1 MRSRQSTANISGGA
15 LPVCLS
21 GIGIHPSV
29 QPSIR
34 SHYHYHQRNETMR
47 PMPSLREYSI
57 VELDV
62 ISTTE
67 ATPEQRLD
75 ERSLNEV
82 LLRHDI
88 LQERPHHNLALQM
101 ADLDR
106 QRETIKK
113 HGSNRVL
120 VHFVDEQSTFLQW
133 HNHHMKS
140 VICSMMHNPSF
151 QSEFVTALEH
161 NSCAKA
167 A

>member
-1 MRSRQSTANISGGA
+1 
-15 LPVCLS
+15 
-21 GIGIHPSV
+21 
-29 QPSIR
+29 
-34 SHYHYHQRNETMR
+34 MR

-133 HNHHMKS
+133 HSHRMKS
-140 VICSMMHNPSF
+140 VIR
-151 QSEFVTALEH
+151 
-161 NSCAKA
+161 
-167 A
+167 